1 LQGTSWVRGAVQV
14 GETTLPFGPITAAT
28 DPEWAFDPARLQEIK
43 TLAQLSGG
51 VERIDLTTVWET
63 PPKSGMVELRPW
75 LHIMFLLSFLTDA
88 LLTRL
93 GIRLTRLNWHLPQ
106 MPNKSERHA
115 SPDSRPASS
124 PLTPDA
130 GLPPTP
136 AESAE
141 PAAAADTAARRERF
155 ARAKSRWS

>member
-1 LQGTSWVRGAVQV
+1 
-14 GETTLPFGPITAAT
+14 
-28 DPEWAFDPARLQEIK
+28 
-43 TLAQLSGG
+43 
-51 VERIDLTTVWET
+51 
-63 PPKSGMVELRPW
+63 MVELRPW
-75 LHIMFLLSFLTDA
+75 LLIMFLLSFLTDT

-93 GIRLTRLNWHLPQ
+93 GIRLTRLHWHLSQ
-106 MPNKSERHA
+106 MPNKSEPHA

-130 GLPPTP
+130 ALPPTP

-155 ARAKSRWS
+155 ARAKSRWP